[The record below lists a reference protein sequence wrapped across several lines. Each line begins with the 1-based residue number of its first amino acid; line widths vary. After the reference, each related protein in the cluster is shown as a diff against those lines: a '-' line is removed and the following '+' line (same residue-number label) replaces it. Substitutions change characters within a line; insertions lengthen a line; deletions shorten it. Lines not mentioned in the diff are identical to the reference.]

1 MDAKELLM
9 SSLVIEGHRD
19 VYEQLY
25 RTSIGEKS
33 PIRDAVAPRLIR
45 DGINM
50 TVYAISGDSY
60 SHSQNTG
67 RYLETALDQIDQF
80 LEEAPRSEGMIQM
93 VKTRGDLPEKVEPGS
108 VKFLLHFEGCMPL
121 RESIHNLRNF
131 YRFGLRSLQPVWNF
145 RNELGDGV
153 WENRTGGGLT
163 NFGVEVIKEANRLG
177 MPFQLYSQPDF
188 KSMKQA
194 KGKRFA
200 ISRFG
205 SLTDFL
211 TRATLRH
218 FGVDEKEVTI
228 LQIGSTPAR
237 FAALAAKGVD
247 ASVVWFPVTEI
258 AKSQGFNKLLDL
270 KDIFPE
276 WPYETFAA
284 RESYLTKEKDQVA
297 KFLRAYQKG
306 VRYTRDNKN
315 DAVNIMP
322 RCVPKIGVRFHSRAS

>member
-1 MDAKELLM
+1 MKRFAQPLDLSLLLAGFTPAIGAAKIIVGLSSVNVAFLPVYVTEAKGFFKDEGLDVLLVLFNAGATNLQALIGGDVQIM
-9 SSLVIEGHRD
+9 GSAFVETVGGHAAGID
-19 VYEQLY
+19 VKNFW
-25 RTSIGEKS
+25 G
-33 PIRDAVAPRLIR
+33 V
-45 DGINM
+45 
-50 TVYAISGDSY
+50 
-60 SHSQNTG
+60 
-67 RYLETALDQIDQF
+67 
-80 LEEAPRSEGMIQM
+80 
-93 VKTRGDLPEKVEPGS
+93 
-108 VKFLLHFEGCMPL
+108 C
-121 RESIHNLRNF
+121 NL
-131 YRFGLRSLQPVWNF
+131 
-145 RNELGDGV
+145 
-153 WENRTGGGLT
+153 
-163 NFGVEVIKEANRLG
+163 

-284 RESYLTKEKDQVA
+284 RESYLSKEKDQVA

-315 DAVNIMP
+315 DAVNIMKKYVKMDP
-322 RCVPKIGVRFHSRAS
+322 SYAPAGYDEYRASFPLNGQIAEKAIPTVIDEEFRTGRIKKKLTVEDMVDRSFISTIGGK

>member
-1 MDAKELLM
+1 MKRFALALALSLLLAGLVPATGSAKIIVGLSSVNVAFLPVYVTEAKGFFKDEGLDVLLV
-9 SSLVIEGHRD
+9 LFNAGATNLQALIGGD
-19 VYEQLY
+19 VQIMGSAFVETVGG
-25 RTSIGEKS
+25 R
-33 PIRDAVAPRLIR
+33 AA
-45 DGINM
+45 GI
-50 TVYAISGDSY
+50 D
-60 SHSQNTG
+60 
-67 RYLETALDQIDQF
+67 
-80 LEEAPRSEGMIQM
+80 
-93 VKTRGDLPEKVEPGS
+93 VKNFWGV
-108 VKFLLHFEGCMPL
+108 C
-121 RESIHNLRNF
+121 NL
-131 YRFGLRSLQPVWNF
+131 
-145 RNELGDGV
+145 
-153 WENRTGGGLT
+153 
-163 NFGVEVIKEANRLG
+163 

-237 FAALAAKGVD
+237 FAALTAKGVD

-270 KDIFPE
+270 KDIFQE

-284 RESYLTKEKDQVA
+284 KESFLGKEKEQVT
-297 KFLRAYQKG
+297 KFLRAYQRG
-306 VRYTRDNKN
+306 VRYTRENK
-315 DAVNIMP
+315 DDS
-322 RCVPKIGVRFHSRAS
+322 VRILRKYVKMDPAYAPAGYDEYRDSFPLNGQIAEKVIPTVIEQEFEAGRLKKKLTVDDMIDRSFISSLAKK

>member
-1 MDAKELLM
+1 MKRFALSLALSLLLAGLVPGIGSAKIVVGLSSVNVAFLPVYVTEAKGFFKDEGLDVLLVLFNAGATNLQALIGGDVQIM
-9 SSLVIEGHRD
+9 GSAFVETVGGHAAGID
-19 VYEQLY
+19 V
-25 RTSIGEKS
+25 KNFW
-33 PIRDAVAPRLIR
+33 
-45 DGINM
+45 GI
-50 TVYAISGDSY
+50 
-60 SHSQNTG
+60 
-67 RYLETALDQIDQF
+67 
-80 LEEAPRSEGMIQM
+80 
-93 VKTRGDLPEKVEPGS
+93 
-108 VKFLLHFEGCMPL
+108 C
-121 RESIHNLRNF
+121 NL
-131 YRFGLRSLQPVWNF
+131 
-145 RNELGDGV
+145 
-153 WENRTGGGLT
+153 
-163 NFGVEVIKEANRLG
+163 

-270 KDIFPE
+270 KDIFPQ

-284 RESYLTKEKDQVA
+284 RESYLNKEKDQVA

-315 DAVNIMP
+315 EAVNIMKKYVKMDP
-322 RCVPKIGVRFHSRAS
+322 NYAPAGYDEYRDSFPGNGEIAEKAIPVVIDEEFRSGRIKKKLTVEDMIDRSFISMIGGK

>member
-1 MDAKELLM
+1 MKRFALALVLSLL
-9 SSLVIEGHRD
+9 L
-19 VYEQLY
+19 
-25 RTSIGEKS
+25 
-33 PIRDAVAPRLIR
+33 A
-45 DGINM
+45 
-50 TVYAISGDSY
+50 
-60 SHSQNTG
+60 
-67 RYLETALDQIDQF
+67 
-80 LEEAPRSEGMIQM
+80 
-93 VKTRGDLPEKVEPGS
+93 
-108 VKFLLHFEGCMPL
+108 
-121 RESIHNLRNF
+121 
-131 YRFGLRSLQPVWNF
+131 
-145 RNELGDGV
+145 
-153 WENRTGGGLT
+153 GLT
-163 NFGVEVIKEANRLG
+163 PAIGAAKIIVGLSSVNVAFLPVYVTEAKGFFKDEGLDVLLVLFNAGATNLQALIGGDVQIMGSAFVETVGGRAAGIDVKNFWGVCNL

-315 DAVNIMP
+315 DAVNIMKKYVKMDP
-322 RCVPKIGVRFHSRAS
+322 NYAPSGYDEYRDSFPLNGQIAEKAIPTVIDEEFRTGRIKKKLTVEDMVDRSFISSIGGK